1 VFARDVRLEL
11 MREHLNRAPGDDADL
26 LDPHDAVAAMEI
38 AATALDR
45 WHRGG
50 RVGPRP
56 PGQLRTHNPERMP
69 RVTRLWATPL
79 YRVIYDPD
87 GRSLP
92 DRWRGR
98 W

>member
-1 VFARDVRLEL
+1 
-11 MREHLNRAPGDDADL
+11 
-26 LDPHDAVAAMEI
+26 
-38 AATALDR
+38 
-45 WHRGG
+45 
-50 RVGPRP
+50 
-56 PGQLRTHNPERMP
+56 
-69 RVTRLWATPL
+69 VTRLWATPL